1 MNLLKENTQIFF
13 IITSEGILLQ
23 RFADDFINAGLV
35 SLNKIGFPE
44 GNITVVSDTSVDDL
58 QNKYG
63 FPPTLHFI
71 DSSKLLSSIGDI
83 DCDNLMI
90 VSSCHG
96 NSRIEYGFDS
106 KTKIQ
111 PFPFLSAIKNN
122 QHIKNTL
129 VMFGQCYCGI
139 FNYSQVE
146 CDDKSIVY
154 MGAAGMNESS
164 SVSGLTILGKKIN
177 WMVNIAVWAF
187 FEWLSNPIDVDGDN
201 RTTAMDL
208 YKYIS
213 YVVLKT
219 NDLIEHHSYAV
230 WLQKH
235 KLHDEKM
242 EKADKTDTALLK
254 SLNDELSKINT
265 EYVLPRQLPWILN
278 PVGALNMSIEY

>member
-13 IITSEGILLQ
+13 IITSKDILLQ

-35 SLNKIGFPE
+35 SLNKIGFPA
-44 GNITVVSDTSVDDL
+44 GNITVVSDTSADDL

-71 DSSKLLSSIGDI
+71 DSSQLLSSISDI
-83 DCDNLMI
+83 DCVNLII

-96 NSRIEYGFDS
+96 NGGAEYGFDS

-111 PFPFLSAIKNN
+111 PFPFLSAIKKN

-129 VMFGQCYCGI
+129 VMFGQCYCGV

-154 MGAAGMNESS
+154 MGAAGMNEST
-164 SVSGLTILGKKIN
+164 SVSQISIKGKSIN
-177 WMVNIAVWAF
+177 WMANIAVWAF

-201 RTTAMDL
+201 RMTAMDL

-213 YVVLKT
+213 FIVLQV
-219 NDLIEHHSYAV
+219 NDLIEHRSYAN

-235 KLHDEKM
+235 KSYDEKM
-242 EKADKTDTALLK
+242 KKADKTDSEALK
-254 SLNDELSKINT
+254 SLDDELSKINT
-265 EYVLPRQLPWILN
+265 EYTLPRQLPWILN
-278 PVGALNMSIEY
+278 PEGALNMSIEY